1 MIIGK
6 NKNLYFIIPLKLT
19 SSMHNFVLIIIQLAT
34 TLNSKKINFHQTLSK
49 KIENDKLK
57 FSGNLEFDFISKKFA
72 FKSIHTDL
80 SYQKDNTLILFR
92 N

>member
-1 MIIGK
+1 
-6 NKNLYFIIPLKLT
+6 
-19 SSMHNFVLIIIQLAT
+19 MHNFVYFLIFIQLAT
-34 TLNSKKINFHQTLSK
+34 TINSKKINFHQTLSK

-80 SYQKDNTLILFR
+80 SYQNDNTLILFQ